1 MAERIKPEIET
12 KIHAEASTN
21 TIVAS
26 LKRLSDNR
34 PPRIER
40 IAQAAYDTKLSLND
54 SVIDLDFRVDKRNE
68 VMSFFD
74 EIVDTEAIL
83 FLIQT
88 SKNFRI
94 LTKSTQLYDVTKE
107 LLSEQSRE
115 PSDKRFSTVTLS
127 FSTGKIKGH
136 LQNLMFEISRFL
148 NNSGIEIHSAFFTP
162 SEIVINLSNA
172 DAIKLYEMLQTEFV
186 KNKLDLL

>member
-1 MAERIKPEIET
+1 MAERMKPEIET

-127 FSTGKIKGH
+127 FSTGKKKDTCKI
-136 LQNLMFEISRFL
+136 
-148 NNSGIEIHSAFFTP
+148 
-162 SEIVINLSNA
+162 
-172 DAIKLYEMLQTEFV
+172 
-186 KNKLDLL
+186 